1 MQGVK
6 YLYEVCEALPRS
18 GPGGNEHTERAFN
31 AIPARFQEP
40 LILDIGCGQGM
51 QTIELAKIS
60 NGKIIALDN
69 HSAFFDMLMK
79 KAKKEGVEKNIAPRN
94 MSMLDMNFKDKSF
107 DIIWS
112 EGALYIMGFQNGLKK
127 TRFLLKDNGF
137 LAITQLV
144 YTTSNPPDEVLEY
157 FHKEYPD
164 IKNIQEQIEIIKKEN
179 FNLILN
185 FTLPKSA
192 WFNNYYLPMEKEL
205 YILNKKYKG
214 NKEALSMFYA
224 LQKEIDFYRK
234 FSEFFGYE
242 FFIMQKTGS

>member
-1 MQGVK
+1 
-6 YLYEVCEALPRS
+6 
-18 GPGGNEHTERAFN
+18 
-31 AIPARFQEP
+31 
-40 LILDIGCGQGM
+40 
-51 QTIELAKIS
+51 
-60 NGKIIALDN
+60 
-69 HSAFFDMLMK
+69 MK

-94 MSMLDMNFKDKSF
+94 MSMLDMNFKNKSF

-112 EGALYIMGFQNGLKK
+112 EGALYIMEFQNGLKK
-127 TRFLLKDNGF
+127 SHFLLKDNGF
-137 LAITQLV
+137 LAITELV
-144 YTTSNPPDEVLEY
+144 YTTSNPPDEVVEY

-192 WFNNYYLPMEKEL
+192 WLNNYYLPMEKEL

-214 NKEALSMFYA
+214 NQEALSMFYA
-224 LQKEIDFYRK
+224 LQKEINFYRK

-242 FFIMQKTGS
+242 FFIMQKISS